1 MSYFYIKT
9 SLDLQILLQ
18 FHRIIQ
24 CTGTCNICAET
35 LELHGAT
42 RLLQPGQNEIDYR
55 YGQHCVKIQT
65 NKSKNIIQTLS
76 YLIHIKIYFFPV
88 GNYTLIKKPIDKCL
102 SNLTKGEDEKT
113 KTCIALSN
121 TYVVISED
129 VSNCKVISFMEIF

>member
-1 MSYFYIKT
+1 M
-9 SLDLQILLQ
+9 
-18 FHRIIQ
+18 
-24 CTGTCNICAET
+24 
-35 LELHGAT
+35 ELHGAT

-76 YLIHIKIYFFPV
+76 YLIHSKLIFFLFLV

-129 VSNCKVISFMEIF
+129 VSKCKVISFMEIS

>member
-1 MSYFYIKT
+1 MTPASKSEIFLHKPY
-9 SLDLQILLQ
+9 LNLLILRQ

-65 NKSKNIIQTLS
+65 NK
-76 YLIHIKIYFFPV
+76 
-88 GNYTLIKKPIDKCL
+88 G
-102 SNLTKGEDEKT
+102 
-113 KTCIALSN
+113 
-121 TYVVISED
+121 
-129 VSNCKVISFMEIF
+129 

>member
-1 MSYFYIKT
+1 M
-9 SLDLQILLQ
+9 
-18 FHRIIQ
+18 
-24 CTGTCNICAET
+24 
-35 LELHGAT
+35 
-42 RLLQPGQNEIDYR
+42 
-55 YGQHCVKIQT
+55 KIQT

-76 YLIHIKIYFFPV
+76 YLIHSKSYYPV

-129 VSNCKVISFMEIF
+129 VSKCKVISFMEIS